1 VVWRESRIGLL
12 LGLAYGLVLAI
23 YCMARFEQPLFGVGV
38 GIAITAAMATAAI
51 AGSIIPLTLE
61 RLGVDP
67 AVATMPFVTTLMDL
81 VGGVIYFSVTT
92 ALIAIT
98 L

>member
-1 VVWRESRIGLL
+1 MAARDTEQR
-12 LGLAYGLVLAI
+12 LA
-23 YCMARFEQPLFGVGV
+23 
-38 GIAITAAMATAAI
+38 
-51 AGSIIPLTLE
+51 LE

-92 ALIAIT
+92 ALIALT